1 MIIEYKL
8 DAGPRGMT
16 VPAWVK
22 DGGYF
27 RDPDNFT
34 MVGWT
39 PDAPR
44 EFKVPDSVLVLTKAE
59 AAARL
64 LDIHSRYPMQKEQ
77 EDGTRVDMTT
87 AEVTAM
93 SDAWYD
99 SKQSA

>member
-8 DAGPRGMT
+8 DAGPRGMV

-27 RDPDNFT
+27 QDPDNFT

-44 EFKVPDSVLVLTKAE
+44 EFKVPDSVLILTKE
-59 AAARL
+59 QAAARL
-64 LDIHSRYPMQKEQ
+64 LNIHARHPMVKDVE
-77 EDGTRVDMTT
+77 GTLVLMTSD
-87 AEVTAM
+87 EVTAV

-99 SKQSA
+99 SKQGA

>member
-27 RDPDNFT
+27 RDPDSFT

-44 EFKVPDSVLVLTKAE
+44 EFKVPDSVLILDKAGL
-59 AAARL
+59 AARL
-64 LDIHSRYPMQKEQ
+64 LDIHSRQAFVKEV
-77 EDGTRVDMTT
+77 DDSRVDMTE

-99 SKQSA
+99 SKQGA